1 MTGVRFLRLGLAAV
15 CLSVLLVLVSAVL
28 FTRSDSASP
37 QPLTRGP
44 VAASEVATSG
54 DLSTTIASLQSRL
67 QRLPSD
73 SESWA
78 ALGAAYVQQARI
90 TGDPSYYPKAAGV
103 LARSLKES
111 PTDNA
116 AALTGEAALA
126 AARHDFQGA
135 YRLTSKAMDINSFN
149 SATMAIQ
156 FDALIEL
163 GRYNDALRA
172 LKRYAGLKPG
182 VPAYTR
188 ISYNYELHGNL
199 QGARYAMRR
208 ALDIAYSPDDRAF
221 ALFELGELAWN
232 AGRLAEASSLYRQG
246 WRADPTYVANLYGL
260 AKTDAGLGRTDRA
273 VRRYQDVINR
283 LPQPTYI
290 IEYADLLTSLG
301 RTDDAAAQGR
311 LIDAQQRIFRAAGV
325 NLDLELA
332 LYDASHG
339 RPARALE
346 QARQAWHERRS
357 IFVEDAYAW
366 ALHVNGHDRVAL
378 RHLDS
383 AERLG
388 TRSALFAFH
397 RGMVQH
403 SLGHRAAAASSLRE
417 ALAINPAFNPVF
429 AAQARQ
435 ALQALTRGN

>member
-1 MTGVRFLRLGLAAV
+1 MTGTRFLRLGLAAV
-15 CLSVLLVLVSAVL
+15 SLSVLLVLVSAVL
-28 FTRSDSASP
+28 FTRSDSATP
-37 QPLTRGP
+37 QPLGRAP
-44 VAASEVATSG
+44 VAASELATSG
-54 DLSTTIASLQSRL
+54 DLSATIASLQSRL

-135 YRLTSKAMDINSFN
+135 YGLTSKAMDINAFN
-149 SATMAIQ
+149 SSTMAIQ

-163 GRYNDALRA
+163 GRYDDALRA

-182 VPAYTR
+182 VPVYTR
-188 ISYNYELHGNL
+188 ISYNYELHGNVR
-199 QGARYAMRR
+199 GATYAMRR

-232 AGRLAEASSLYRQG
+232 AGRLEKASSLYGQG
-246 WRADPTYVANLYGL
+246 WRTDPSYVANLYGL
-260 AKTDAGLGRTDRA
+260 AKTDAGLGRADRA

-283 LPQPTYI
+283 LPQPAYI

-301 RTDDAAAQGR
+301 RTDEAATQGR

-346 QARQAWHERRS
+346 QARQAWHERKS

-366 ALHVNGHDRVAL
+366 ALHVNGRDRAAL

-397 RGMVQH
+397 RGMVER
-403 SLGHRAAAASSLRE
+403 SLGHRVEAISSLRK
-417 ALAINPAFNPVF
+417 ALAINPAFNPIF
-429 AAQARQ
+429 ATQARQ
-435 ALQALTRGN
+435 AMQAMERGN

>member
-1 MTGVRFLRLGLAAV
+1 MTGSRFLRLGLAAV

-28 FTRSDSASP
+28 FTRSDSATP
-37 QPLTRGP
+37 QALGRGP
-44 VAASEVATSG
+44 VAASEVSTSG
-54 DLSTTIASLQSRL
+54 DLSATISSLQSRL
-67 QRLPSD
+67 QRLPTD

-78 ALGAAYVQQARI
+78 ALGTAYVQQARI
-90 TGDPSYYPKAAGV
+90 TGDPSFYPKAAGV
-103 LARSLKES
+103 LGRSLEES
-111 PTDNA
+111 PSGNA
-116 AALTGEAALA
+116 AALTGQAALA

-135 YRLTSKAMDINSFN
+135 YRLTSKAMAINAFS
-149 SATMAIQ
+149 SSTMAIR

-163 GRYNDALRA
+163 GRYGDALRE

-199 QGARYAMRR
+199 RGARYAMQR

-232 AGRLAEASSLYRQG
+232 AGRLRDASSLYQQG
-246 WRADPTYVANLYGL
+246 LRADPSYVANLYGL

-273 VRRYQDVINR
+273 VRRYQEVINR

-290 IEYADLLTSLG
+290 IEFADLLTSLG
-301 RTDDAAAQGR
+301 RVDEAAAQQR

-346 QARQAWHERRS
+346 QAKTAWRERKS
-357 IFVEDAYAW
+357 IFVEDALAW
-366 ALHVNGHDRVAL
+366 ALHVNGRDRAAL

-383 AERLG
+383 AQRLG

-397 RGMVQH
+397 RGMVERA
-403 SLGHRAAAASSLRE
+403 LGRSSEAISSLRQ
-417 ALAINPAFNPVF
+417 ALATNPAFNPVF
-429 AAQARQ
+429 AAQAER
-435 ALQALTRGN
+435 ALHAMERGQ